1 MKGSSTFKTNF
12 TAIRHT
18 IFLPMV
24 NVKALQVD
32 VMSVKAACVH
42 SILLGICA
50 NISILSLKENAE
62 YLAISIFIILYIKNL
77 PPPLNKSMNFLQIV
91 TRGCN
96 QGTLKSGT
104 RDGWNFFYFWVS
116 LDGIEVMRHGTLR
129 STSWS
134 CYPMVQLRCLSSKNH
149 VYFKL
154 IMRGKKKKL

>member
-104 RDGWNFFYFWVS
+104 RDGWKFFFFFLGVVGRY
-116 LDGIEVMRHGTLR
+116 
-129 STSWS
+129 
-134 CYPMVQLRCLSSKNH
+134 
-149 VYFKL
+149 
-154 IMRGKKKKL
+154 